1 MKVVVDYIEIG
12 KRIKNI
18 RTQRKLSISN
28 FSTKLGI
35 NKEMVEKIE
44 EYGKKVSASLLID
57 ICNLLD
63 VNFDSLLKYEI
74 INVLKWEFEYYRI
87 KC

>member
-44 EYGKKVSASLLID
+44 EYGKK
-57 ICNLLD
+57 
-63 VNFDSLLKYEI
+63 
-74 INVLKWEFEYYRI
+74 
-87 KC
+87 

>member
-35 NKEMVEKIE
+35 NEEMVEKIE
-44 EYGKKVSASLLID
+44 EYGKRVSASLLID

>member
-74 INVLKWEFEYYRI
+74 INVLK
-87 KC
+87 